1 MALGFGQGAGT
12 GVDAQPYIRH
22 RSNHSGILGKFI
34 TILVL
39 CILDGARILGFL
51 FSGGRALDGSD
62 LSRVHLALLSSA
74 MLEVHPDPKDGDDH
88 HQAADQP
95 QFELGEHHFSGTSL
109 DGTGIGATAS
119 LSLVT
124 RPATC

>member
-22 RSNHSGILGKFI
+22 RSSHSGVLGKFI

-51 FSGGRALDGSD
+51 FSGGGGLDGSD
-62 LSRVHLALLSSA
+62 LSRTHLALLGPA
-74 MLEVHPDPKDGDDH
+74 VLEVNADPEDGDNRD
-88 HQAADQP
+88 QAADQP
-95 QFELGEHHFSGTSL
+95 QFELGEDHFSGTSFG
-109 DGTGIGATAS
+109 GTSTGATAS
-119 LSLVT
+119 LSFVT
-124 RPATC
+124 RLATC